1 MDRREEMAQEARLN
15 STGHP
20 AKVPTICCKLQR
32 ITATYRV
39 SSQSRQDSKPPS
51 SHFMSISGLAP
62 TTPLSPPSVHP
73 HLQLHLLAP
82 AALMHDEELS
92 HSVPILFLPPFNPS
106 SSTNR
111 SSDGFTPIICLSS
124 SHGLAKCDG
133 PIRADPLHRLSF
145 SEGVDLNGPCT
156 VVARRPLLP
165 GLADDFIQ
173 QDDKLHS

>member
-1 MDRREEMAQEARLN
+1 MAQEARLN

-51 SHFMSISGLAP
+51 SHFMSISGLTP
-62 TTPLSPPSVHP
+62 TTPHSPQSPLSPPSVPPASAATPTCTCNP
-73 HLQLHLLAP
+73 HARRGTFSLRSNPVP
-82 AALMHDEELS
+82 ATL
-92 HSVPILFLPPFNPS
+92 NPS

-111 SSDGFTPIICLSS
+111 SSGGFTPIICLSS

-133 PIRADPLHRLSF
+133 LIRADPLYRLSF
-145 SEGVDLNGPCT
+145 SEGVDLNGPST
-156 VVARRPLLP
+156 VMARRPLLP
-165 GLADDFIQ
+165 RLADDFIQ